1 MSKQN
6 IPCHGGEQTK
16 TSTAIIGDC
25 VNYRS
30 NDGAVEIV
38 TKVTTANRYPKHN
51 YPIVC
56 MRFRP
61 KDGTRVQRI
70 PGSDD
75 VEILLSH
82 VEVIQHLKALNLAD
96 AKSNYTWLE
105 IPEKPAERKAF
116 WDKVNQERRKKLN
129 GGNN

>member
-1 MSKQN
+1 MSKHN
-6 IPCHGGEQTK
+6 TPCHGGDQTK
-16 TSTAIIGDC
+16 TGSPIIGDC

-30 NDGAVEIV
+30 MDGAVEII

-56 MRFRP
+56 IRFRP
-61 KDGTRVQRI
+61 QNGTRIQKI

-82 VEVIQHLKALNLAD
+82 IEVIQHLKALNLAD
-96 AKSNYTWLE
+96 PKSNYTWRE

-116 WDKVNQERRKKLN
+116 WNQKNQQRWENLQK
-129 GGNN
+129 